1 LENDEILICL
11 AQMNVESNPIK
22 KIKLDYDMLEN
33 FIEYFT
39 GKNFEIISL
48 PRLSGI
54 DCFLHPELHEESVM
68 VLAAHRVLQRIFF
81 SAGIDDFSLSDYFTS
96 KWERIRKIV
105 SGIINLARFREE
117 ILKILNKCS
126 NSTKHLELSTRDL
139 NSSLYF
145 RFSQVI
151 GFKKILKGHLYI
163 DSKKNENYLETTLY
177 SLVKKF
183 LHIWPRKIGKSCCF
197 NGKSKNQ
204 KKKVVT
210 FSIQSIK
217 FYRQDEPLYPCKLNF
232 TMNLKNMRMFLPIF
246 FKIQSRFNN
255 FKALNVKF
263 LKFFK
268 ILNVIIFSSSNFMR
282 KNVIYFK
289 FLEYVSYVNTRKL
302 EFSTRNIFTL
312 EKKNSINL
320 FFKKNKIIFRKK
332 IKILKKFFYLLRFFE
347 YN

>member
-1 LENDEILICL
+1 
-11 AQMNVESNPIK
+11 MNVESNPIK
-22 KIKLDYDMLEN
+22 KISLDYNMLEK

-81 SAGIDDFSLSDYFTS
+81 SAGIDNFSLSDYFIS

-126 NSTKHLELSTRDL
+126 SSIKHLKLSTRDL

-145 RFSQVI
+145 RFSLVA
-151 GFKKILKGHLYI
+151 GFKTILRDHLYI
-163 DSKKNENYLETTLY
+163 NFKKNKSYLESKLF

-183 LHIWPRKIGKSCCF
+183 LNVWPQKIGKNFYSD
-197 NGKSKNQ
+197 GKSK
-204 KKKVVT
+204 KKEIL
-210 FSIQSIK
+210 FSIQSNK
-217 FYRQDEPLYPCKLNF
+217 FYRQNKLQYHCQFRF
-232 TMNLKNMRMFLPIF
+232 TLNLKNIPLLLPII
-246 FKIQSRFNN
+246 FKIHSGFNN
-255 FKALNVKF
+255 FKGLNIKL

-268 ILNVIIFSSSNFMR
+268 ILNVITFSSSNFMR
-282 KNVIYFK
+282 KNIIYFK
-289 FLEYVSYVNTRKL
+289 FLEYVSFVYTRKL
-302 EFSTRNIFTL
+302 RFFTGNIWTL
-312 EKKNSINL
+312 EKKNSVNL
-320 FFKKNKIIFRKK
+320 IFKKNKIVFRKK
-332 IKILKKFFYLLRFFE
+332 LKILRKFVFLLKFFYTTEF
-347 YN
+347 NTDV